1 MIPRHW
7 IMVQINW
14 KKKIKKNT
22 KKLKELS
29 LLKIKQRSKGHCFV
43 LHYLQ
48 VCCSGVGVVL
58 DSIQRPGEIQY
69 NQIYLHCEIWDA
81 YQHDNT
87 TNGLEEKIEEKYEKA
102 EWAVWSGKQN
112 RTE

>member
-1 MIPRHW
+1 MG
-7 IMVQINW
+7 
-14 KKKIKKNT
+14 
-22 KKLKELS
+22 E
-29 LLKIKQRSKGHCFV
+29 G
-43 LHYLQ
+43 
-48 VCCSGVGVVL
+48 GL
-58 DSIQRPGEIQY
+58 DSTQRPGEVQY
-69 NQIYLHCEIWDA
+69 NQIYLHCEICDA